1 VDRGDAA
8 WLIAVAGAGDLT
20 IERLVAQ
27 ARSDLFSEVF
37 GRRVT
42 LREAAGPI

>member
-1 VDRGDAA
+1 MERGDEA
-8 WLIAVAGAGDLT
+8 WLIEVDGAGDLT